1 MRIKIDHQ
9 LIWFASDYHFC
20 HANVIKYD
28 NRPFNDVE
36 EMNQTLI
43 DNWNEVVGDDD
54 VVFYLGDLSFDKNGV
69 TTQHIVDQLKG
80 KIHLILGNHD
90 HEKDIRSLKRFETIS
105 DYVSLSVTDHDNPR
119 KKQGIVMFHYPILSW
134 DKHHHG
140 EYMLHGHCHGSLMNN
155 PEYSWFYKRR
165 VLDVGCNMT
174 NYKPISYSE
183 IKSIMNT
190 KEIELIDHH
199 G

>member
-1 MRIKIDHQ
+1 MRINIDHQ
-9 LIWFASDYHFC
+9 RIWFASDYHFC

-28 NRPFNDVE
+28 GRPFNNVE

-80 KIHLILGNHD
+80 KIHFILGNHD
-90 HEKDIRSLKRFETIS
+90 REKDVRSLKRFETIS
-105 DYVSLSVTDHDNPR
+105 DYISLTVTDHDNPR
-119 KKQGIVMFHYPILSW
+119 KKQGIVMMHYPILSW

-140 EYMLHGHCHGSLMNN
+140 EWHLHGHCHQSLVTLL
-155 PEYSWFYKRR
+155 PDYYKRK
-165 VLDVGCNMT
+165 VLDLGCNGWA
-174 NYKPISYSE
+174 YAPISYSE
-183 IKSIMNT
+183 IKSIMNS
-190 KEIELIDHH
+190 KVIELIDHH